1 MFQLKNKPITH
12 KLFIMNKILASA
24 AGAILAISF
33 SSCHIYQKY
42 QLPADESSIVSDF
55 KKATEAQVD
64 SASLPYLGWEK
75 VFTDSKL
82 QTLIRLALA
91 NNKDLKNAKLNVD
104 IAHAQLKGAKLSYF
118 PSLAFSP
125 NAGIGQYGGNKM
137 DMTSAQWSYT
147 LPLAA
152 QWEIDAF
159 AKILNRKRGAKVS
172 EEMAMDYE
180 QATRSQIICG
190 VANVYYSLVMLN
202 QQLDLTKRTSEIW
215 KEQVES
221 MKLLK
226 EAGRTNEA
234 AVVQSEANY
243 YNILSTI
250 PTLEVSIHELNNTMS
265 LLLNTYPQT
274 WEVTGNCDF
283 TLPDNLINGIPVSY
297 LAVRPDV
304 RAAER
309 SLAVAYYAT
318 NSARAAFYP
327 SLIISAQG
335 GFTNLIGSMIKN
347 PGEWFWQLAGQLTA
361 PIFSRG
367 QNIAT
372 LEAAKAQQKQALN
385 TFEYTVLSASADV
398 SEALVSYT
406 KNVEKDK
413 FLQLQVDALEKSVE
427 YTDELFM
434 YNQSTTYLEVLTAR
448 SALLNAQLACI
459 ANWHERAAALVAL
472 YQSVGGGR

>member
-1 MFQLKNKPITH
+1 
-12 KLFIMNKILASA
+12 MNKIKLCAT
-24 AGAILAISF
+24 GALVAVAL
-33 SSCHIYQKY
+33 SSCHIYKKY
-42 QLPADESSIVSDF
+42 ELPVNESAIAADF
-55 KKATEAQVD
+55 GKAVEAQAD
-64 SASLPYLGWEK
+64 TTSLPYLGWEQ
-75 VFTDSKL
+75 VFRDPKL
-82 QTLIRLALA
+82 QSLIRLALA

-118 PSLAFSP
+118 PSLAFTP
-125 NAGIGQYGGNKM
+125 NGGSASYGGSHMN
-137 DMTSAQWSYT
+137 WSYT

-152 QWEIDAF
+152 QWEIDVF
-159 AKILNRKRGAKVS
+159 AKILNRKRGAQANY
-172 EEMAMDYE
+172 EMSQDYE
-180 QATRSQIICG
+180 QAVRSLIVCG

-221 MKLLK
+221 MELLK

-234 AVVQSEANY
+234 AVVQSRANY
-243 YNILSTI
+243 YNIMSSI
-250 PTLEVSIHELNNTMS
+250 PTLETSLTTLHNTLS

-274 WEVTGNCDF
+274 WDVTSELDF
-283 TLPDNLINGIPVSY
+283 TIPDNLVNGIPVSY

-309 SLAVAYYAT
+309 SLAAAYYST

-327 SLIISAQG
+327 SLVISAQG
-335 GFTNLIGSMIKN
+335 GFTNLLGSMIKN
-347 PGEWFWQLAGQLTA
+347 PGEWFIQLAGQLTA

-385 TFEYTVLSASADV
+385 TFEYAVLSASADV
-398 SEALVSYT
+398 SDALVTYN
-406 KNVEKDK
+406 KNVDK
-413 FLQLQVDALEKSVE
+413 NKYLQLQVDELEKSVE
-427 YTDELFM
+427 YTNELFM

-448 SALLNAQLACI
+448 SSLLNAQLACI
-459 ANWHERAAALVAL
+459 ANWHDRAAALISL
-472 YQSVGGGR
+472 YQAVGGGR

>member
-1 MFQLKNKPITH
+1 
-12 KLFIMNKILASA
+12 MNKLSICA
-24 AGAILAISF
+24 AGALLAVSL

-42 QLPADESSIVSDF
+42 ELPADQSQIAADF

-75 VFTDSKL
+75 VFTDPKL

-137 DMTSAQWSYT
+137 PRTTAEWSYT

-152 QWEIDAF
+152 QWEIDVF

-180 QATRSQIICG
+180 NATRSQIVCG
-190 VANVYYSLVMLN
+190 VASVYYSLVMLN
-202 QQLDLTKRTSEIW
+202 QQLDLPKRTVEIW

-221 MKLLK
+221 MQLLK

-234 AVVQSEANY
+234 AVVQSRANL
-243 YNILSTI
+243 YNIQSTV
-250 PTLEVSIHELNNTMS
+250 PTLELSINQLNNTMS
-265 LLLNTYPQT
+265 LLLNTYPQS
-274 WEVTGNCDF
+274 WDVTSDCDF
-283 TLPDNLINGIPVSY
+283 SLPDNLVNGIPVSY

-327 SLIISAQG
+327 SLVISAQG
-335 GFTNLIGSMIKN
+335 GFTNLVGSLIKN
-347 PGEWFWQLAGQLTA
+347 PGEWFWQLAGSLTA

-372 LEAAKAQQKQALN
+372 LEAAKAQQQQAMN

-398 SEALVSYT
+398 SDALVSYT

-413 FLQLQVDALEKSVE
+413 YLQLQVDELEKSVE
-427 YTDELFM
+427 YTNELFM

-448 SALLNAQLACI
+448 SSLLQAQLACI
-459 ANWHERAAALVAL
+459 ANWHERAAALVSL

>member
-1 MFQLKNKPITH
+1 
-12 KLFIMNKILASA
+12 MNKLSICA
-24 AGAILAISF
+24 AGALLAVSL

-42 QLPADESSIVSDF
+42 ELPADQSQIAADF

-75 VFTDSKL
+75 VFTDPKL

-137 DMTSAQWSYT
+137 PRTTAEWSYT
-147 LPLAA
+147 LPIAA
-152 QWEIDAF
+152 QWEIDVF

-180 QATRSQIICG
+180 NATRSQIVCG
-190 VANVYYSLVMLN
+190 VASVYYSLVMLN
-202 QQLDLTKRTSEIW
+202 QQLDLTKRTVEIW

-221 MKLLK
+221 MQLLK

-234 AVVQSEANY
+234 AVVQSRANL
-243 YNILSTI
+243 YNIQSTV
-250 PTLEVSIHELNNTMS
+250 PTLELSINQLNNTMS
-265 LLLNTYPQT
+265 LLLNTYPQS
-274 WEVTGNCDF
+274 WDVTSDCDF
-283 TLPDNLINGIPVSY
+283 SLPDNLVNGIPVSY

-327 SLIISAQG
+327 SLVISAQG
-335 GFTNLIGSMIKN
+335 GFTNLVGSLIKN
-347 PGEWFWQLAGQLTA
+347 PGEWFWQLAGSLTA

-372 LEAAKAQQKQALN
+372 LEAAKAQQQQAMN

-398 SEALVSYT
+398 SDALVSYT

-413 FLQLQVDALEKSVE
+413 YLQLQVDELEKSVE
-427 YTDELFM
+427 YTNELFM

-448 SALLNAQLACI
+448 SSLLQAQLACI
-459 ANWHERAAALVAL
+459 ANWHERAAALVSL

>member
-1 MFQLKNKPITH
+1 
-12 KLFIMNKILASA
+12 MNKIKLCAT
-24 AGAILAISF
+24 GALVAVAL
-33 SSCHIYQKY
+33 SSCHIYKKY
-42 QLPADESSIVSDF
+42 ELPVNESAIAADF
-55 KKATEAQVD
+55 GKAVEAQAD
-64 SASLPYLGWEK
+64 TCSLPYLGWEQ
-75 VFTDSKL
+75 VFRDPKL
-82 QTLIRLALA
+82 QSLIRLALA

-118 PSLAFSP
+118 PSLAFTP
-125 NAGIGQYGGNKM
+125 NGGSASYGGSHMN
-137 DMTSAQWSYT
+137 WSYT

-152 QWEIDAF
+152 QWEIDVF
-159 AKILNRKRGAKVS
+159 AKILNRKRGAQANY
-172 EEMAMDYE
+172 EMSQDYE
-180 QATRSQIICG
+180 QAVRSQIVCG

-221 MKLLK
+221 MELLK

-234 AVVQSEANY
+234 AVVQSRANY
-243 YNILSTI
+243 YNIMSSI
-250 PTLEVSIHELNNTMS
+250 PTLETSLTTLHNTLS

-274 WEVTGNCDF
+274 WDVTSELDF
-283 TLPDNLINGIPVSY
+283 TIPDNLVNGIPVSY

-309 SLAVAYYAT
+309 SLAAAYYST

-327 SLIISAQG
+327 SLVISAQG
-335 GFTNLIGSMIKN
+335 GFTNLLGSMIKN
-347 PGEWFWQLAGQLTA
+347 PGEWFIQLAGQLTA

-385 TFEYTVLSASADV
+385 TFEYAVLSASADV
-398 SEALVSYT
+398 SDALVTYN
-406 KNVEKDK
+406 KNVDK
-413 FLQLQVDALEKSVE
+413 NKYLQLQVDELEKSVE
-427 YTDELFM
+427 YTNELFM

-448 SALLNAQLACI
+448 SSLLNAQLACI
-459 ANWHERAAALVAL
+459 ANWHDRAAALISL
-472 YQSVGGGR
+472 YQAVGGGR